1 MKNFREFRHHLINDL
16 NVNRD
21 FYDSNPSRVCEEFF
35 FWSKIA
41 NFKTIHK
48 QPIINEVD
56 PRQSVLNIY
65 RDNSINDLIFIK
77 GEIYR
82 DRPRGAFQK

>member
-1 MKNFREFRHHLINDL
+1 MENFREFRHHLINDL

-21 FYDSNPSRVCEEFF
+21 FYDSNPSRLCEEF

-41 NFKTIHK
+41 NLKTIHK

-56 PRQSVLNIY
+56 PRQFVLNIY

-77 GEIYR
+77 GAICR
-82 DRPRGAFQK
+82 DRQRGAFQK